1 MREQEK
7 GESNKFR
14 EPEEKETSAQEELR
28 AQPKNKNENLEEEVA
43 FKRSLLETIL
53 NYIPHRVY
61 FKDKEGRFI
70 AISKSEEKA
79 LGRDKEEIIGKTEL
93 DILPEE
99 MAKGRLEEEEKI
111 LRDIKPLIEKE
122 EKVMSSEGEEIW
134 VSKTKVPIY
143 DEEGNYV
150 GIFGIS
156 RDFTERKKEKEK
168 AERLNKVLR
177 SIRSI
182 NKLIS
187 REKDIGKLIQK
198 SCETFVETRGY
209 GCAWIVLFN
218 REGTINYYAEAGLG
232 ENIDLILKKLNE
244 KERTNPFKK
253 ILKSPQIHILDCNGT
268 LCGKT
273 NSSESRKCLK
283 EFMVTRL
290 QHANSLYGIIGVSS
304 PADFTHDEEER
315 SLFQEVAEDISFAL
329 HSIEEEKERGEFEK
343 ALKYKARF
351 ENMVLDISANFIN
364 LTSDK
369 IQEGIEKALGEI
381 GTFAGVDRSYLLQF
395 SADKT
400 EVEDKYVWYTEGIER
415 KSKIPGHSILKSLCE
430 SIKKT
435 ADFKGICI
443 QSFSDLPADAQR
455 EKKWMSSAGIKSL
468 LISPL
473 VSRGALIGCI
483 GFDSIIKEKEWSDE
497 IVYILKITGQIFA
510 NALERKSSDEKL
522 NESLLKIR
530 KALEGTVQALS
541 SIIERK
547 DPYTAGHQNRVAQL
561 SVNIGRRLG
570 LSEER
575 LENLRLAGLLHDI
588 GKIHIPAEILNKP
601 YSLNKIEMGLIR
613 THPRIGYEILKS
625 IDFPGPVPEI
635 VLQHHERIDGSGYP
649 NSLLGNEI
657 LVEAQILG
665 VADLIESMSSRRPY
679 RQAQSLDSALEEVRG
694 FSGTLYDPTVVEACI
709 GVFEDGS
716 FSFQYK

>member
-1 MREQEK
+1 MRGKEK
-7 GESNKFR
+7 GKSNKYIK
-14 EPEEKETSAQEELR
+14 PEGKETSGQEELEVR
-28 AQPKNKNENLEEEVA
+28 PKHKNENPEEVA
-43 FKRSLLETIL
+43 LKCSLLETIL

-61 FKDKEGRFI
+61 FKDKEGRFVEV
-70 AISKSEEKA
+70 SKSEEKA
-79 LGRDKEEIIGKTEL
+79 LGRCKEEIIGKTEI

-99 MAKGRLEEEEKI
+99 IAKKHLEEEKGI
-111 LRDIKPLIEKE
+111 VKDKKPLIEKKE
-122 EKVMSSEGEEIW
+122 SIITSEGKEMWI
-134 VSKTKVPIY
+134 SKTKVPIY
-143 DEEGNYV
+143 DEDGNFV
-150 GIFGIS
+150 GIFGIT
-156 RDFTERKKEKEK
+156 RDFSERKEEKDK
-168 AERLNKVLR
+168 TERLNSVLR
-177 SIRSI
+177 SLRNI

-187 REKDIGKLIQK
+187 EEKDIEKLIQK

-209 GCAWIVLFN
+209 ECAWIVLFD
-218 REGTINYYAEAGLG
+218 RQGAIKYHAEAGLG
-232 ENIDLILKKLNE
+232 ENLDLIIKKLNNK
-244 KERTNPFKK
+244 KESNPFDK
-253 ILKSPQIHILDCNGT
+253 ILKSPKVHILDCNST
-268 LCGKT
+268 LCGKV
-273 NSSESRKCLK
+273 NGSESFKCSR

-290 QHANSLYGIIGVSS
+290 QHEDSLFGIIGISS
-304 PADFTHDEEER
+304 PVEFTHEEEEM
-315 SLFQEVAEDISFAL
+315 SLFKEVSGDISFAL
-329 HSIEEEKERGEFEK
+329 HSIEEEKEKRNFEK

-351 ENMVLDISANFIN
+351 ENMVLDISTNFIN

-400 EVEDKYVWYTEGIER
+400 EVEDKYVWYTKGIER
-415 KSKIPGHSILKSLCE
+415 KNRIPGQSILRSLCE
-430 SIKKT
+430 SMKKT

-443 QSFSDLPADAQR
+443 DSLSDLPADAQC
-455 EKKWMSSAGIKSL
+455 EKKWMTSAGIKSL
-468 LISPL
+468 LITPL

-483 GFDSIIKEKEWSDE
+483 GFDSIREEKNWSDE
-497 IVYILKITGQIFA
+497 MVYILKITGQIFA
-510 NALERKSSDEKL
+510 NALERKASDEKL
-522 NESLLKIR
+522 NESFLRMR

-547 DPYTAGHQNRVAQL
+547 DPYTAGHQNRVARL
-561 SVNIGRRLG
+561 SVSIGRRLG

-601 YSLNKIEMGLIR
+601 YSLNKIEMGLIK

-649 NSLLGNEI
+649 DSLSGSEI
-657 LVEAQILG
+657 LIEAQILG

-679 RQAQSLDSALEEVRG
+679 RKALSLDSALEEIRG
-694 FSGTLYDPTVVEACI
+694 FSGTLYDSTVVEACI
-709 GVFEDGS
+709 EIFEDGS
-716 FSFQYK
+716 FSF

>member
-1 MREQEK
+1 MREKGK
-7 GESNKFR
+7 GESNKYR
-14 EPEEKETSAQEELR
+14 KPEEIETSGEKELEVK
-28 AQPKNKNENLEEEVA
+28 PKRKNENSEEVA
-43 FKRSLLETIL
+43 ALKVYLLETLL
-53 NYIPHRVY
+53 NYMPHRVY
-61 FKDKEGRFI
+61 FKDKEDRFV

-79 LGRDKEEIIGKTEL
+79 LGRDKEEILGKTEF

-99 MAKGRLEEEEKI
+99 MAKRHLEEEESI
-111 LRDIKPLIEKE
+111 LRDIKPLIDKE
-122 EKVMSSEGEEIW
+122 EKIMTSEGKEIW

-143 DEEGNYV
+143 DENGNYV

-156 RDFTERKKEKEK
+156 RDFTERKIEKEK

-177 SIRSI
+177 SIRNI

-187 REKDIGKLIQK
+187 EEKDIEKLIQK

-218 REGTINYYAEAGLG
+218 RGGTVNYYAEAGLG
-232 ENIDLILKKLNE
+232 ENIDSILEKLNE
-244 KERTNPFKK
+244 KEKTNPFKK
-253 ILKSPQIHILDCNGT
+253 ILKSPEVYIVDCNRT

-273 NSSESRKCLK
+273 NGSESPKCLR

-315 SLFQEVAEDISFAL
+315 SLFQEVVGDISFAL

-351 ENMVLDISANFIN
+351 ENMVLDISTNFIN

-369 IQEGIEKALGEI
+369 IQVGIEKALGEI

-395 SADKT
+395 SADGE
-400 EVEDKYVWYTEGIER
+400 EVENKYVWYARGINQ
-415 KSKIPGHSILKSLCE
+415 KVKIPEQNILANLCWAKE
-430 SIKKT
+430 RIN
-435 ADFKGICI
+435 DFKGIYI
-443 QSFSDLPADAQR
+443 PSLSELPPEAES
-455 EKKWMSSAGIKSL
+455 EKQLMVSAGVKSFL
-468 LISPL
+468 LTPL

-483 GFDSIIKEKEWSDE
+483 GFDSIREEKNWSDE
-497 IVYILKITGQIFA
+497 MVYILKITGQIFA
-510 NALERKSSDEKL
+510 NALERKAADEKL
-522 NESLLKIR
+522 NESFLRMR
-530 KALEGTVQALS
+530 KALEGTVKALS

-561 SVNIGRRLG
+561 SVSIGRRLG

-575 LENLRLAGLLHDI
+575 LENLRFAGLLHDI

-601 YSLNKIEMGLIR
+601 YSLNKIEMGLIK

-649 NSLLGNEI
+649 SSLSGSDI
-657 LVEAQILG
+657 LIEAQILG

-679 RQAQSLDSALEEVRG
+679 RQALSLESALEEVKG
-694 FSGTLYDPTVVEACI
+694 FSGTLYDSTVVEACLGI
-709 GVFEDGS
+709 FEDGS
-716 FSFQYK
+716 FSF

>member
-1 MREQEK
+1 MREKGK
-7 GESNKFR
+7 GESNKYIK
-14 EPEEKETSAQEELR
+14 PEEIETSGEKELEVK
-28 AQPKNKNENLEEEVA
+28 QKNKNENTEEESA
-43 FKRSLLETIL
+43 FKINFLETIL

-61 FKDKEGRFI
+61 LKDKEGRFV
-70 AISKSEEKA
+70 AVSKSEEKA
-79 LGRDKEEIIGKTEL
+79 LARDKEEILGKTEF

-99 MAKGRLEEEEKI
+99 MAKRHLEEEESI
-111 LRDIKPLIEKE
+111 LRDIKPLIDKE
-122 EKVMSSEGEEIW
+122 EKIMTSEGKEIW

-143 DEEGNYV
+143 DENGNYV

-156 RDFTERKKEKEK
+156 RDFTERKIEKEK

-177 SIRSI
+177 SIRNI

-187 REKDIGKLIQK
+187 KEKDIAKLIQK

-218 REGTINYYAEAGLG
+218 RQGTVNYYAEAGLG
-232 ENIDLILKKLNE
+232 ENIDSILEKLNE
-244 KERTNPFKK
+244 KDKTNPFKK
-253 ILKSPQIHILDCNGT
+253 ILKSPEVHIVDCNRT
-268 LCGKT
+268 FCGKT
-273 NSSESRKCLK
+273 NGSESPKCLR

-290 QHANSLYGIIGVSS
+290 QHSNSLYGIIGVSS

-315 SLFQEVAEDISFAL
+315 SLFQEVVGDISFAL
-329 HSIEEEKERGEFEK
+329 HSIEEEKERREFGK

-351 ENMVLDISANFIN
+351 ENMVLDISTNFIN

-395 SADKT
+395 SDDGE
-400 EVEDKYVWYTEGIER
+400 EVENKYVWYARGVNQ
-415 KSKIPGHSILKSLCE
+415 KVKIPEKDILAHLRWV
-430 SIKKT
+430 KKRIS
-435 ADFKGICI
+435 DFKGIYI
-443 QSFSDLPADAQR
+443 PSLSELPPEAEN
-455 EKKWMSSAGIKSL
+455 EKELMKSTGVKSL
-468 LISPL
+468 LITPL

-483 GFDSIIKEKEWSDE
+483 GFDSTREEKNWSDE

-510 NALERKSSDEKL
+510 NALERKDSDEKL
-522 NESLLKIR
+522 NESFLRMR

-561 SVNIGRRLG
+561 SVSIGRRLG

-575 LENLRLAGLLHDI
+575 LENLRFAGLLHDI

-601 YSLNKIEMGLIR
+601 YSLNKIEMGLIK

-649 NSLLGNEI
+649 NSLSGRDI

-679 RQAQSLDSALEEVRG
+679 REALSLELALEEVKG
-694 FSGTLYDPTVVEACI
+694 FSGTLYDSTVVEACLGI
-709 GVFEDGS
+709 FEDRS
-716 FSFQYK
+716 FSF